1 FTPHPTQNHQHSIT
15 VEDFLSSPIP
25 LSLPPKAVNPSEVK
39 YLLKNLPYRKS
50 PGQNKVVDVLK
61 YGERLS
67 VPVVRRRKKITHK
80 SLFSVA

>member
-1 FTPHPTQNHQHSIT
+1 TKFAKHLSSTFTPQPTQNHQHSIS

-50 PGQNKVVDVLK
+50 PGGHNINN
-61 YGERLS
+61 YEIFYMNITAFAS
-67 VPVVRRRKKITHK
+67 V
-80 SLFSVA
+80 